1 MKISDILTFAK
12 IQLENSG
19 VSNSKLDSL
28 ILLSHTLSFSKEQ
41 IIFNPDF
48 NLTSEQE
55 KTFLEFIKRRC
66 EREPVSH
73 LIGKREFYGRNF
85 IVTSDVL
92 DPRPDSETLIEL
104 VLKTFPNKKQ
114 NIQFL
119 EIGCGSGCLVIT
131 LLKEFENSIAYA
143 LDISEKALEIAKKN
157 VKLNEVQNRIKFL
170 QSDILSA
177 LENSETNNF
186 APKFDLIISNPPY
199 IPSQYIEELEPEVRI
214 FEPRI
219 ALDGGNDGL
228 DFYRRIA
235 SDAKDFLK
243 ENGKII
249 LEIGI
254 KQEEEIVKVFTSQNF
269 TFLESKKDLA
279 GIIRVLSFSAEN

>member
-157 VKLNEVQNRIKFL
+157 AKLNEVQNRIKFL